1 MKGYESLIDKSILD
15 TILSDGQ
22 DDTGD
27 DEVVDVAET
36 ENNGAKEQEPDLFEK
51 GDYDLEDF
59 DDPEVMEWMALQ
71 EEGTS
76 QRKHVQI
83 EYEEVNEDD
92 VFTEIR

>member
-1 MKGYESLIDKSILD
+1 VKGYESLIDKSVLD

-27 DEVVDVAET
+27 DEAVDAAET
-36 ENNGAKEQEPDLFEK
+36 ANDGAPEQEPDLAEK
-51 GDYDLEDF
+51 DDYDLEDF
-59 DDPEVMEWMALQ
+59 DDPETMKWMALQ

-83 EYEEVNEDD
+83 EYEEANEDD